1 MNWRKNKIIEKK
13 NTVPFSIKLFIFW
26 SSSELF
32 GEPEPMSEDRMKWI
46 YKDICLTQNQC
57 INRSFEFKENTK
69 IY

>member
-1 MNWRKNKIIEKK
+1 MNWRKNKTTEKK

-46 YKDICLTQNQC
+46 YKHVSD
-57 INRSFEFKENTK
+57 TK
-69 IY
+69 PMY